1 MGDIS
6 EIQLGSLQATTPEA
20 LQRIANSEAVARNLR
35 DMFPHPYT
43 LDDARM
49 FIENVK
55 QGKMGYV
62 YGIYRHFEE
71 LVGVI
76 SMTPGRDVNCC
87 SAEVGYFIGEQY
99 WNKGYATE
107 ALKMLPTIARLNFG
121 LSVFTQRSSTL
132 TKPPCA
138 FSKRQDLRKKES
150 SNPQPLKTGKSST
163 SICMPWLSDNFLIY
177 VEFQTNIVITL
188 WRRRKKLSNWS

>member
-20 LQRIANSEAVARNLR
+20 LQQIADSEAVARNLR

-43 LDDARM
+43 LEDTKI

-62 YGIYRHFEE
+62 YGIYRNFEE

-76 SMTPGRDVNCC
+76 SMTPGRDVNRC

-121 LSVFTQRSSTL
+121 LIRLYATVFDFNQPSMRVL
-132 TKPPCA
+132 EKAGFTKEGI
-138 FSKRQDLRKKES
+138 L
-150 SNPQPLKTGKSST
+150 KSSA
-163 SICMPWLSDNFLIY
+163 IKNGKVIDEHLYALI
-177 VEFQTNIVITL
+177 L
-188 WRRRKKLSNWS
+188 K

>member
-1 MGDIS
+1 MGNLK
-6 EIQLGSLQATTPEA
+6 EIQLGSLLATTPEA

-43 LDDARM
+43 LDDAKM

-55 QGKMGYV
+55 QGKMGHV
-62 YGIYRHFEE
+62 FGIYRHFEE

-76 SMTPGRDVNCC
+76 SMTPGRDVNRG

-107 ALKMLPTIARLNFG
+107 ALKMLPTIAHLNFG
-121 LSVFTQRSSTL
+121 LIRLYATVLDFNQPSMRVLEKAGFT
-132 TKPPCA
+132 
-138 FSKRQDLRKKES
+138 KEGI
-150 SNPQPLKTGKSST
+150 LKSSA
-163 SICMPWLSDNFLIY
+163 IKNGK
-177 VEFQTNIVITL
+177 VIDEHL
-188 WRRRKKLSNWS
+188 YALVLR

>member
-6 EIQLGSLQATTPEA
+6 EIQLGSLLATTPEA

-43 LDDARM
+43 LDDAKF

-55 QGKMGYV
+55 QGKMGHV
-62 YGIYRHFEE
+62 YGIYRNFEE

-76 SMTPGRDVNCC
+76 SMTPGRDVNRY

-121 LSVFTQRSSTL
+121 FIRLYATVFDFNQPSMRVL
-132 TKPPCA
+132 EKAGFTKEGI
-138 FSKRQDLRKKES
+138 L
-150 SNPQPLKTGKSST
+150 KSSA
-163 SICMPWLSDNFLIY
+163 IKNGK
-177 VEFQTNIVITL
+177 VIDEHL
-188 WRRRKKLSNWS
+188 YALVLR

>member
-1 MGDIS
+1 MGNLK
-6 EIQLGSLQATTPEA
+6 EIQLRSLLTTTPEA
-20 LQRIANSEAVARNLR
+20 LQRIADSEAVARNLR

-43 LDDARM
+43 LDGARL

-62 YGIYRHFEE
+62 YGIYHHFEE

-76 SMTPGRDVNCC
+76 SLTPGRDVNRC

-121 LSVFTQRSSTL
+121 LIRLYATVFDFNQPSMRVL
-132 TKPPCA
+132 EKAGFTKEGI
-138 FSKRQDLRKKES
+138 L
-150 SNPQPLKTGKSST
+150 KSSA
-163 SICMPWLSDNFLIY
+163 IKNGK
-177 VEFQTNIVITL
+177 VIDEHL
-188 WRRRKKLSNWS
+188 YALVLR